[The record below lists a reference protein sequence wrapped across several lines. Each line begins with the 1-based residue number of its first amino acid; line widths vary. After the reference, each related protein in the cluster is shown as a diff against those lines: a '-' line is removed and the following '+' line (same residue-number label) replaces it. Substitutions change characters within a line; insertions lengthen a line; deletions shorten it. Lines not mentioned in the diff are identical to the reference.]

1 MSTELLDY
9 QLIRTLQERVADQL
23 TVSRQQRKATSLPDL
38 QALDEEQLALSLIEA
53 QVKTY
58 MHAELTAGRDLP
70 DASHDRR
77 LADAVFASMYLAGE
91 LQELLEDELVED
103 IDING
108 ADEVWVTYADERRTV
123 RSRPVAGSDADLI
136 DMIQNLAAYAGL
148 NARPFSVASPTL
160 DLRLQDGSRLS
171 AIMTAGERPS
181 VSIRRNRYPQ
191 AFLPTLV
198 ELGTLDEQLAA
209 FLTAA
214 VQTRLNLMVA
224 GATSAGKTTLLRALI
239 NCISPGER
247 LITIEQSLEL
257 GLRRHPEL
265 HPNTLEWEEV
275 LPDADGKGGITLDQL
290 VRRTRRQNPSR
301 VILGEILGPE
311 VVTTLT
317 AMSQGNDGSLSTLH
331 ARSAQDVFHKLS
343 TYGARFEKLDVSVM
357 HQLIAASVDV
367 IVFVAKQPDGQR
379 AVTEVLEVTGM
390 AEDRAA
396 RAQIFAETCGAAVRT
411 DVPIARHDLLAR
423 AGYDDRAW
431 AAPAGVLG
439 R

>member
-1 MSTELLDY
+1 
-9 QLIRTLQERVADQL
+9 
-23 TVSRQQRKATSLPDL
+23 
-38 QALDEEQLALSLIEA
+38 
-53 QVKTY
+53 
-58 MHAELTAGRDLP
+58 
-70 DASHDRR
+70 
-77 LADAVFASMYLAGE
+77 
-91 LQELLEDELVED
+91 
-103 IDING
+103 
-108 ADEVWVTYADERRTV
+108 
-123 RSRPVAGSDADLI
+123 
-136 DMIQNLAAYAGL
+136 
-148 NARPFSVASPTL
+148 
-160 DLRLQDGSRLS
+160 
-171 AIMTAGERPS
+171 MTAGERPS

-214 VQTRLNLMVA
+214 VQARLNIMVA

-239 NCISPGER
+239 NCISPDER

-343 TYGARFEKLDVSVM
+343 TYGARFKNLSVNVM

-367 IVFVAKQPDGQR
+367 IVFIAKQPDGQR

-390 AEDRAA
+390 AEDRAG
-396 RAQIFAETCGAAVRT
+396 RAHLFAEAYGAAVRT

-423 AGYDDRAW
+423 GGYDDRAW
-431 AAPAGVLG
+431 AVPAGILG